1 MASVIIMLV
10 MVKRKSIYS
19 NGGKCNRD
27 LVMLGSCIYLY
38 VFTIYFL
45 EQSPLF
51 YIGCIYNMLKFLLK
65 PLTLVLQTLT

>member
-1 MASVIIMLV
+1 MASVINMLV

-45 EQSPLF
+45 EKVRCFILAV
-51 YIGCIYNMLKFLLK
+51 YIIC
-65 PLTLVLQTLT
+65 